1 MYFSRCVRINR
12 EFLTITIFRAIA
24 FSKVI
29 FFLEKQIYS
38 QPFTSSSIKLSI
50 TRFQSKSWRS
60 NNPMKTRGLNDYISS
75 RSTNNNESCFIQR
88 KLVFWLIFDC
98 VLTIYFEFEMVVVSF
113 EFWFGRFCFK
123 LFMSQFKYI
132 STTYHSVDVEKNN
145 TYQCNDAWIKMIE
158 VESQNVNSTL
168 PEIARYMTRWYFD
181 FSLRT
186 VTFK

>member
-88 KLVFWLIFDC
+88 KLVFWLVFA
-98 VLTIYFEFEMVVVSF
+98 LRTYL
-113 EFWFGRFCFK
+113 
-123 LFMSQFKYI
+123 LFI
-132 STTYHSVDVEKNN
+132 SNLKWLLFRSNSDLVGFALNYSWVNSN
-145 TYQCNDAWIKMIE
+145 TYQLLTI
-158 VESQNVNSTL
+158 QLTL
-168 PEIARYMTRWYFD
+168 KKTILINAMT
-181 FSLRT
+181 LEL
-186 VTFK
+186 KLLK